1 MDASRQGT
9 AEILSTAGNVMTSAR
24 DESGRQRLV
33 ALGGILGALAASSC
47 CVVPLVLFN
56 LGVGGAWVGNLTALA
71 PYKPLFVAAT
81 TGVLGY
87 GFYLVYWKPRR
98 ACANGA
104 ACATLVPS
112 RLVRTALWIATV
124 LVAAAFAF
132 DYVAPLLLP
141 V

>member
-47 CVVPLVLFN
+47 CVVPLVLFS

-81 TGVLGY
+81 TGVLSY